1 MNTMHSN
8 ALTLTV
14 RRDKDNAL
22 AVESNAPLTPR
33 RPLLRHRSQV
43 SEVSSQQA
51 PAPVETDH
59 FDEPVHLSAAFH
71 DSRVASENVLID
83 VSQIPGANEGDVAE
97 LETMENSTR
106 KKLLFVIH
114 KMNEELMRR
123 AKTTQ
128 LSILSGSL
136 QQLLGISTRSPV
148 IVRLKHKEEVE
159 ADLIEIL
166 IKDIHLSRGDMWTL
180 ASWLN
185 NTCVYKGQRIT
196 FLETIRGNISAVYR
210 EGKKVFSSYIGE
222 NTKVVFRSESARLV
236 FLIQMTEE
244 MYHFQEDGEV
254 MFHKFVSSLFPTI
267 FKRWRDE
274 GTHHLITIVFA
285 ANIDTS
291 ENSWTDLKEGQRC
304 KNTKDFYR
312 VVVDQ
317 VNIVHW
323 NDIMISLR
331 YEFANFRKDII
342 SHQLKHS
349 GGNTVTP
356 RFVPTIKSDILNT
369 INLATTL
376 VVDRFR
382 DPDLRHTTTH
392 FIVVSAGNGLFDVDY
407 DDLLDTSKRIFNSE
421 LSVDILCMAQ
431 PPLHATP
438 LFRYRDHS
446 GQLHHCIPGWVDVS
460 YWTEQ
465 RFRNNQWIPRC
476 KIYELQMMGVMEN
489 EMSTVTVQHLQ
500 PSIQAATITDMMDE
514 YDKNVFSSDV
524 SKAETQKPKKKESS
538 SSLLWKVQTHTP
550 VKAKAER
557 TVSSPVFSNVT
568 PLSALSSLQ
577 QIGKRPNT
585 SQVASALSEN
595 LRSRVASSANSLHMT
610 SGVLSAR
617 GNRSQKQQQQAQ
629 AQAQQQQQHQQH
641 QQQMVEQQQQKHHSE
656 QHKVVTAV
664 DTLKYVMWTEI
675 ENPSKQLSPDVVKS
689 ISVGKWQ
696 DVFPRYVK
704 RRKIK
709 WISLETPSELP
720 VTTPIFPTPEDFAEN
735 FTFQTHQ
742 VTVAPERENY
752 MTPSD
757 LLREMVYLRL
767 SVGFQICYGPKVEKV
782 EMNDTSL
789 LMKKLPQTRDFTGMR
804 VYMSLDEEIH
814 RILCDYDGTI
824 NVQRYNRRQQQDFY
838 RNSFNRVMVK
848 TRYQNHYHPY
858 YPDPAVVKPKTF
870 KWNAFDQK
878 LAGYDDDNDFFDKKT
893 LNRMKFV
900 LLPTLIPKTTYMT
913 TGNDKQDVL
922 SAEEIRVEGL
932 RRLIVSLHRGVFNPD
947 GKRQKSKKEEIFPE
961 INFYTGDLISFLK
974 EQEHASTKTATEQK
988 SQDGRSSSLTGTLTR
1003 ESPTDEI
1010 VAMLHGPKGVLV
1022 ADRKWHWK
1030 IHRNVFRGLDLVN
1043 WLYENFSD
1051 MSSRDE
1057 ATAFGNELMDR
1068 GVFVHV
1074 ENRHKFLDG
1083 HFFYRLS
1090 PLQQGTDEEVD
1101 PEKEIEKTKSESS
1114 VPAVSQVITPVSSTN
1129 GERRTF
1135 VLSRSLRYDLDTSRK
1150 SYRRE
1155 VMMVHYDNVHNP
1167 NHCFHIRLEWLTAT
1181 PKLIEDTIN
1190 SWSRMCERYG
1200 LKLVE
1205 TPWAELCEI
1214 PRLNPFHSF
1223 VDIVLAINP
1232 WEDPEFNDASI
1243 INETK
1248 FYYHIYLLEYSGFLM
1263 DNRASLFFQ
1272 NDNEFEILYSWGKP
1286 EFKYAQ
1292 YIHKT
1297 GAYIAEIRDTGDLFL
1312 APNNTHISRVNVN
1325 VSAASAQPSFILDSQ
1340 KIMLEFRATCLD
1352 RKRLNKIF
1360 KEAKLNWAK
1369 RVHVEG

>member
-51 PAPVETDH
+51 PAPIETDH

-71 DSRVASENVLID
+71 DTRVASENVLID

-114 KMNEELMRR
+114 KMNDELMRR

-128 LSILSGSL
+128 VSIL
-136 QQLLGISTRSPV
+136 
-148 IVRLKHKEEVE
+148 
-159 ADLIEIL
+159 
-166 IKDIHLSRGDMWTL
+166 
-180 ASWLN
+180 
-185 NTCVYKGQRIT
+185 
-196 FLETIRGNISAVYR
+196 GNISAVYR

-595 LRSRVASSANSLHMT
+595 L
-610 SGVLSAR
+610 
-617 GNRSQKQQQQAQ
+617 
-629 AQAQQQQQHQQH
+629 
-641 QQQMVEQQQQKHHSE
+641 
-656 QHKVVTAV
+656 
-664 DTLKYVMWTEI
+664 
-675 ENPSKQLSPDVVKS
+675 SPDVVKS

-932 RRLIVSLHRGVFNPD
+932 RRLIVSLHRGIFNPD

-1090 PLQQGTDEEVD
+1090 PLQQSTDEEVD
-1101 PEKEIEKTKSESS
+1101 PEKEIKKTKSESS

-1312 APNNTHISRVNVN
+1312 APNNTHISR
-1325 VSAASAQPSFILDSQ
+1325 
-1340 KIMLEFRATCLD
+1340 
-1352 RKRLNKIF
+1352 
-1360 KEAKLNWAK
+1360 
-1369 RVHVEG
+1369 